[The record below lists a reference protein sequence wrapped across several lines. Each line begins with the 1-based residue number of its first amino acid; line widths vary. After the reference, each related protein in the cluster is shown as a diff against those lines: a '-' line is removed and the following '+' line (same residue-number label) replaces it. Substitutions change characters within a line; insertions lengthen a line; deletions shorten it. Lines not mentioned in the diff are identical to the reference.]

1 MIYSQLVVW
10 NSTKCARQIQHI
22 FYIMHQWGKPT
33 EMWLQ
38 DHKYK
43 GPFWNFGNQRFF
55 SSPSLIS
62 LTLYKV
68 ILQETQA
75 NSFVF
80 LCNPHNEGSTFCL
93 SPRLPFKSVGVWP
106 RLPPERLTCT
116 VRHSREPVVT
126 SVPVRVIWHCQSSAI
141 LSDPAEHLEE
151 GGNWVHAVEKVQRN
165 GEIENCGPY
174 AEAKC
179 LLFQPVVVLWPAAKG
194 RKDPQLKE
202 GKKLNELNLL

>member
-1 MIYSQLVVW
+1 MCVSHTAY
-10 NSTKCARQIQHI
+10 T
-22 FYIMHQWGKPT
+22 FYMMHQWGKPT

-38 DHKYK
+38 DKKYK
-43 GPFWNFGNQRFF
+43 GPF
-55 SSPSLIS
+55 SPPPLLSLA
-62 LTLYKV
+62 LYKI
-68 ILQETQA
+68 ILQGTEA
-75 NSFVF
+75 NRFVF
-80 LCNPHNEGSTFCL
+80 LRNPHTEGSTFCL
-93 SPRLPFKSVGVWP
+93 SPGLAFKSVGVWP
-106 RLPPERLTCT
+106 RLPPERLTCA
-116 VRHSREPVVT
+116 VRCSRKPVVT
-126 SVPVRVIWHCQSSAI
+126 SVLVHVIWHCQSSAI

-202 GKKLNELNLL
+202 RKKLN